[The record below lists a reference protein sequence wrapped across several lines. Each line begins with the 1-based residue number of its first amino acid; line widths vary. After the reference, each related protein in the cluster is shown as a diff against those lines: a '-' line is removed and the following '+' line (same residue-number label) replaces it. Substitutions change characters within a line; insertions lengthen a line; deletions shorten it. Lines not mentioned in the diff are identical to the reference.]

1 MKKTPPYLK
10 KGDKVGIVCP
20 AWKVDNNLD
29 DAINLLKSWDL
40 NVVLGKTVH
49 SSYRQ
54 YAGSDELR
62 AQDFQ
67 SMLDN
72 EEIKAVF
79 AARGGYG
86 CVRMIDLVD
95 FSSFEKNPKWLI
107 GFSDITVIHSH
118 VQRNYGIP
126 TMHGQMP
133 ITVPEATKESLLS
146 LRDTLFGKNPL
157 YEYQSKHTNIIGESQ
172 GIVIGG
178 NLALLVNVLGS
189 SSDMDYDGKILFIED
204 VGEFYYAIDRMLWTL
219 KRAGKLKNLKGLLV
233 GGFTNLKD
241 SKVPFGLSIEELV
254 REIVSVYDYPVAFD
268 FPAGHIENNNAL
280 IFGAIAHLSVKEHH
294 VRMTYGD
301 SDRL

>member
-20 AWKVDNNLD
+20 AWKVNNDLE
-29 DAINLLKSWDL
+29 DAIALLKSWDL
-40 NVVLGKTVH
+40 DVVVGKTVH

-72 EEIKAVF
+72 DEIKAVF

-86 CVRMIDLVD
+86 CVRMIDLVN
-95 FSSFEKNPKWLI
+95 FSHFAAKPKWII
-107 GFSDITVIHSH
+107 GFSDVTVIHSH
-118 VQRNYGIP
+118 IHRNFGIP
-126 TMHGQMP
+126 TIHGQMP
-133 ITVPEATKESLLS
+133 ITIPDATKESLLS
-146 LRDTLFGKNPL
+146 LKDTLFGEMPS
-157 YEYQSKHTNIIGESQ
+157 YEYQSEHTNIAGE
-172 GIVIGG
+172 GEGVVIGG

-189 SSDMDYDGKILFIED
+189 VSDVDYDGKILFIED
-204 VGEFYYAIDRMLWTL
+204 VGEFYYSIDRMLWTL

-241 SKVPFGLSIEELV
+241 NKVPFGITLEELIL
-254 REIVSVYDYPVAFD
+254 EIVGEYGYPVAFD
-268 FPAGHIENNNAL
+268 FPAGHIDNNYTL
-280 IFGAIAHLSVKEHH
+280 IFGAQASLSVNEHH
-294 VRMTYGD
+294 VCLAYID
-301 SDRL
+301 EQ